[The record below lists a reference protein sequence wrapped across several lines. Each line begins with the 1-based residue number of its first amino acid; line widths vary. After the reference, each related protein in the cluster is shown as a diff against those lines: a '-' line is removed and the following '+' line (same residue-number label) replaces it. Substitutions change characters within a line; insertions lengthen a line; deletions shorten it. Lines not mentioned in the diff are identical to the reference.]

1 MDGLTP
7 EFVAREIIRPEVDAL
22 RMVLCGEVVPQ
33 MWTSR
38 EAFEPIERMAGK
50 FADAF
55 AAQNPAFNRHEF
67 ETACGF
73 NE

>member
-7 EFVAREIIRPEVDAL
+7 EEVARKILRPEVDRI

-33 MWTSR
+33 MWDNR
-38 EAFEPIERMAGK
+38 DVFEALERMAGK

-55 AAQNPAFNRHEF
+55 AQENPAFNRHEF
-67 ETACGF
+67 DTACGF